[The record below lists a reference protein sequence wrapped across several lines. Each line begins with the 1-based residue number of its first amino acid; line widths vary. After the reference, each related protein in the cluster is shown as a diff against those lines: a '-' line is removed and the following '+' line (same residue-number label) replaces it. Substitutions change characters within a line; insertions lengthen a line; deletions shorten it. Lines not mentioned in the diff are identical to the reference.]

1 MHVRRLALQDFRSWP
16 RADLDLEPGRT
27 VFVGPNGFGKTN
39 LVEAL
44 WYSSTLGSH
53 RVASDASLRRSIQEG
68 GNVPERAKVT
78 A

>member
-1 MHVRRLALQDFRSWP
+1 MREASASDLAHRNALI
-16 RADLDLEPGRT
+16 
-27 VFVGPNGFGKTN
+27 V
-39 LVEAL
+39 VEAL
-44 WYSSTLGSH
+44 GAAAH